1 MTLHRV
7 EKSKLTISLS
17 DLFLLLLALAVL
29 GGLYLF
35 QRVNFLTLISANST
49 LHPYAYFVFNKT
61 FRLVGND
68 MACMLMIYVFF
79 RERKYL
85 QVSFYFFLL
94 ELLVILPLYFWIKLS
109 IEGDSEISSPLL
121 SQVHRIIV
129 NPILMILL
137 MIAFW
142 YQRIQANKT
151 DKKV

>member
-7 EKSKLTISLS
+7 EKSKLTIRLS
-17 DLFLLLLALAVL
+17 DLVLLLLALVML
-29 GGLYLF
+29 GGVYLF
-35 QRVNFLTLISANST
+35 QRVNFLALISGNDAF
-49 LHPYAYFVFNKT
+49 HPYVYFIFNKT
-61 FRLVGND
+61 IRLVGND

-94 ELLVILPLYFWIKLS
+94 ELLLILPLYFWIKLS
-109 IEGDSEISSPLL
+109 MEGDSEISSPLL

-142 YQRIQANKT
+142 YQRRQANKS
-151 DKKV
+151 DK